1 MAFDPSGKWAIG
13 GDELLRINRW
23 VLVSS
28 AVRGTVHTV
37 NNILQ
42 TIGGQAELLGQ
53 RPSLDDD
60 VRRRMERIAV
70 QTSRAAALMRDLS
83 ALGKESQDVQ
93 KRTDLRQGAAR
104 ALAIRQYDLSRAQ
117 IANDVTGEAQGACV
131 ATIDSRDLTLV
142 LLNLLLNAEQA
153 LAGQPGAKVIL
164 DVARRGHL
172 AVISVVDNGPGVPA
186 EDRERIFEPLF
197 TTGRK
202 GATLGV
208 GLAVSRSIAEANGG
222 RLALTDSD
230 AGAHF
235 ELALPAA

>member
-1 MAFDPSGKWAIG
+1 MAFDPSGTWTIG
-13 GDELLRINRW
+13 GDDLLRINRW

-93 KRTDLRQGAAR
+93 KKTDLRQGAAR
-104 ALAIRQYDLSRAQ
+104 ALAIRQYDFSRAQ
-117 IANDVTGEAQGACV
+117 ISGEVIGDEPGALV
-131 ATIDSRDLTLV
+131 GAIDSQDLTLV

-153 LAGQPGAKVIL
+153 LAGQPGAKVVI
-164 DVARRGHL
+164 DVARRANQ
-172 AVISVVDNGPGVPA
+172 AVLSVIDNGPGVPA
-186 EDRERIFEPLF
+186 ADRERIFEPLF

-208 GLAVSRSIAEANGG
+208 GLAVARSIAEASGG
-222 RLALTDSD
+222 RLVLSDSVE
-230 AGAHF
+230 GARF
-235 ELALPAA
+235 ELSLPAA